1 MSIAPEQGING
12 IMIERSDRFFLKT
25 KKKKGLKK
33 NSSPFWEEIIKD
45 ITFD

>member
-12 IMIERSDRFFLKT
+12 IMIERSDRFFFEN
-25 KKKKGLKK
+25 KKKGLKK
-33 NSSPFWEEIIKD
+33 NSSPFWEEIIKG